1 MADFNLS
8 AEVSMDVDPLKA
20 AKTSVEN
27 NLKAINKS
35 LRNQRK
41 EMKQNEV
48 SAESLAKQETDLGRA
63 IKLQEGL
70 MAQRN
75 KELQD
80 QKKEMKNS
88 NKVTDEQKIKLQNLN
103 AAYEQSKKQL
113 NGYQDELNSVQ
124 VKQKTFGKTT
134 DDVKNNLNELR
145 NEVKKS
151 QIEFEKSSKA
161 TSDYERHID
170 SLTGSL
176 NKSEKQLGQLDDNL
190 KIVSELKGEN
200 SREAKTLRSEISK
213 EQLAFQQLELQLSKT
228 KSSFNEYK
236 EENSESAIAMRKLDD
251 AIDNTKNNITQLS
264 NSLRQS
270 NAEFN
275 KSSKESDDYKNHL
288 RNLTNAQS
296 RQIQIINELEDEYNQ
311 VALSQGK
318 TSKQAQDLKNE
329 IAKQNI
335 TFTNLK
341 NQIESTTNEYDDFR
355 LENSETNLTLGEAK
369 RRLEDMNNELK
380 MSSLKFKQ
388 SEKTAD
394 DYKAKISQ
402 LKATMTQQ
410 SAVLN
415 GLERRYDEVKHAQG
429 ENSVAA
435 KNLRNDIAKEALAFQ
450 VLQGRIDETT
460 DELKAYQRQQRLMG
474 TATRAWEGARDSM
487 DRIATTLR
495 SLGELTQGVV
505 GGVMTTHFSALVPI
519 LGSVVSLGA
528 GLGGMLTAAAGGAI
542 GMGGAF
548 GIAGVAVKAFAGQA
562 TYALKML
569 EDGQLRVTKEVSAYQ
584 TALSGLKT
592 SWEGLIAQNQAA
604 IFNTM
609 TNGINTAKY
618 ALTTLNPFLTKTAT
632 QIETASGKMLNW
644 AKTSSVAKRSFDILN
659 TQGPKIFQHL
669 LNATESFV
677 NGSAALFN
685 KLSPLYVWAARGFAD
700 MAKSFDDWANS
711 VEGSKAING
720 FIEYTKANLPIVG
733 NIFGNI
739 FKGIISLFQAFS
751 GHSHNV
757 LLGIQDVTKGF
768 AEWSEG
774 LKKSDGFQQFVQY
787 LETNGP
793 KVWSLIKNITG
804 TLWGLVKGMAPV
816 GAAVLSMSN
825 AFFKWT
831 NTMTNA
837 HPILGKILGIL
848 TAVGGVALLAAKPI
862 LLLQGA
868 VKGATGATL
877 LFGEASL
884 LASAKTK
891 IAAAAIGIWR
901 GVVSAA
907 QSVALAYMYATNGMS
922 AAQMAQAVKA
932 KAAAVAQ
939 GIWNG
944 VMTIGRS
951 VANGFRFA
959 IAALTTSQTLNAI
972 KTKIATAGMLVWTTV
987 SKGAALAT
995 RGLGLAIRFM
1005 TGPIGIVITVI
1016 GLLVAGI
1023 MHLWKTNETFRNI
1036 VIRIWNSI
1044 KNAAVASFGFIKVF
1058 VVGTF
1063 NFVKNNSIKI
1073 WQSFKNILLTIIRTW
1088 VAGVRNNIMIIRT
1101 VTTTVFNF
1109 IKSWSIKIWTSLKN
1123 GVLSI
1128 IRGLTNGT
1136 RNLFNILKSG
1146 IVKIISTLRNWLIT
1160 AWTFIKNKII
1170 GIVKSYVNTVRNNFN
1185 FLKNGI
1191 IKIISNLRSW
1201 LITAWNFIKNKT
1213 VSIVRNL
1220 WSGMKNI
1227 FNSLSK
1233 GTRSIFNS
1241 VKNFL
1246 VNLWLSVKNRVI
1258 NLATSLWN
1266 GMKARWNSLSK
1277 GTRNIYNSIKNF
1289 LINLW
1294 LKTKNKV
1301 VDFAKNLLNGVVGKW
1316 RSLLSSTKNI
1326 MGSVAD
1332 FLSDKWQKIKDKTVD
1347 FATTIKDKV
1356 TGAFGKMRD
1365 TLKGIIDKIK
1375 GFISDMVDKVK
1386 GGLNKLIDGVNW
1398 VGGKLGMDKLPKIK
1412 LHTGT
1417 EHTNTT
1423 TNVVKNGKIAR
1434 DTFATVGDRGRGN
1447 GPGGFR
1453 HEAIKYPNGKMALT
1467 PNKDTTAFLP
1477 QGSTVYNGAQT
1488 HTMLSNSN
1496 PTFSKGTLPKFASG
1510 TLSNK
1515 KPKKKKKDD
1524 EFFGD
1529 VWDKTKDGAKVVS
1542 GKVVEGGKAVVNK
1555 SLEVAAKGKKWLGD
1569 KVGDVMD
1576 WIEKPGK
1583 LLDKVLEGFG
1593 INLDS
1598 FGITKSASLPFD
1610 MMKGMFGKLKKAAT
1624 DTFKNWMEEQGGDGG
1639 YIDLSKGINFPFSPN
1654 GRAPGYPFPYPHM
1667 GVDLNYVYDKLY
1679 SVASGTATAKTTAGG
1694 FGKHMWI
1701 KKGNMDYIYGHMSKH
1716 AFSGS
1721 KNVKPGDYLGVS
1733 GNTGMS
1739 SGPHLH
1745 FEVRK
1750 NGTPID
1756 PIKWLKQNDGGGGGN
1771 GKWKSKVKQAA
1782 KATGVKL
1789 SGSKLNDILKL
1800 IQTESG
1806 GRAGVTQQI
1815 QDVNSGGNE
1824 AQGLLQY
1831 TPTTFRGYA
1840 AKGKKNIKN
1849 GYHQLMAF
1857 FNNSNWSSDLAAWKR
1872 RMARGSTGWGPT
1884 GSRRGYATGTNNAP
1898 RGLAQVFEKGG
1909 EIMNLRGGEQIIPN
1923 DVSIAAIKSVIES
1936 DIFNRTQS
1944 AVYEGISR
1952 YADQLRDKQQM
1963 ATREQQELQRLS
1975 QANVDI
1981 QEQNSIL
1988 KESLNTMKAI
1998 LGELTNTKVVNQEIR
2013 DKNYFPSSR
2022 EMTKMNNENM
2032 ALNSATQLMR

>member
-1 MADFNLS
+1 MADFNLT
-8 AEVSMDVDPLKA
+8 AEVGFDVDPLKA
-20 AKTSVEN
+20 SKTTIER

-41 EMKQNEV
+41 EFKQNEV
-48 SAESLAKQETDLGRA
+48 SAEALAKQETDLGRA

-80 QKKEMKNS
+80 QQKEMKNS
-88 NKVTDEQKIKLQNLN
+88 NKVTDEQKVKLQRLSG
-103 AAYEQSKKQL
+103 AYEQSKNQLDKYENELKQTQTQQKL
-113 NGYQDELNSVQ
+113 LGRTTDQ
-124 VKQKTFGKTT
+124 VKNSLGQ
-134 DDVKNNLNELR
+134 LR
-145 NEVKKS
+145 NEAKLTEMRFKQS
-151 QIEFEKSSKA
+151 EKSVSGYKNRLAELSHTMQKQKA
-161 TSDYERHID
+161 HTD
-170 SLTGSL
+170 L
-176 NKSEKQLGQLDDNL
+176 
-190 KIVSELKGEN
+190 LKGNLRELENAQQGN
-200 SREAKTLRSEISK
+200 SREAKS
-213 EQLAFQQLELQLSKT
+213 
-228 KSSFNEYK
+228 
-236 EENSESAIAMRKLDD
+236 
-251 AIDNTKNNITQLS
+251 
-264 NSLRQS
+264 
-270 NAEFN
+270 
-275 KSSKESDDYKNHL
+275 
-288 RNLTNAQS
+288 
-296 RQIQIINELEDEYNQ
+296 
-311 VALSQGK
+311 
-318 TSKQAQDLKNE
+318 
-329 IAKQNI
+329 
-335 TFTNLK
+335 
-341 NQIESTTNEYDDFR
+341 
-355 LENSETNLTLGEAK
+355 
-369 RRLEDMNNELK
+369 
-380 MSSLKFKQ
+380 
-388 SEKTAD
+388 
-394 DYKAKISQ
+394 
-402 LKATMTQQ
+402 
-410 SAVLN
+410 
-415 GLERRYDEVKHAQG
+415 
-429 ENSVAA
+429 
-435 KNLRNDIAKEALAFQ
+435 LRNDIIKEAIAFQ

-460 DELKAYQRQQRLMG
+460 DELREYQRQQRLMG
-474 TATRAWEGARDSM
+474 TASNAWVGARNEM

-505 GGVMTTHFSALVPI
+505 GGVMTTHFSAIVPI
-519 LGSVVSLGA
+519 LGSIVSLGA

-584 TALSGLKT
+584 SALSGLKS
-592 SWEGLIAQNQAA
+592 SWESLIAQNQSA

-609 TNGINTAKY
+609 TNGINTAKH
-618 ALTTLNPFLTKTAT
+618 ALTTLNPFLTKTAS
-632 QIETASGKMLNW
+632 QIETASGKMLHW

-669 LNATESFV
+669 LNATQSFV

-685 KLSPLYVWAARGFAD
+685 KLSPLYIWAAKGFAN
-700 MAKSFDDWANS
+700 MAKSFDNWANS

-720 FIEYTKANLPIVG
+720 FIEYTKVNLPIVG
-733 NIFGNI
+733 SIFGNI
-739 FKGIISLFQAFS
+739 FSGIISLFQAFS

-757 LLGIQDVTKGF
+757 LLGIQSVTKGF
-768 AEWSEG
+768 AEWSAG

-862 LLLQGA
+862 LLLRGA
-868 VKGATGATL
+868 LLGATGATKL
-877 LFGEASL
+877 LGNAG
-884 LASAKTK
+884 AIAAIKTK
-891 IAAAAIGIWR
+891 IAAAAMGIWR
-901 GVVSAA
+901 GIVSA
-907 QSVALAYMYATNGMS
+907 SRTVALAYMYATKGMTL
-922 AAQMAQAVKA
+922 AQMAQAVKA

-972 KTKIATAGMLVWTTV
+972 KTKIATAAMLVWTTV

-1036 VIRIWNSI
+1036 VIGIWNSI

-1191 IKIISNLRSW
+1191 VKIISNLRNW

-1227 FNSLSK
+1227 FNVLSK

-1301 VDFAKNLLNGVVGKW
+1301 VGFAKNLLDGVKDKW
-1316 RSLLSSTKNI
+1316 SSLLSSTKKI
-1326 MGSVAD
+1326 MNSVAN
-1332 FLSDKWQKIKDKTVD
+1332 FTSDKWQKIKDKIVG

-1434 DTFATVGDRGRGN
+1434 DTFATVGDKGKGN
-1447 GPGGFR
+1447 GPNGFR
-1453 HEAIKYPNGKMALT
+1453 HETIRYPNGKMAIT
-1467 PNKDTTAFLP
+1467 PNKDTTTFLP
-1477 QGSTVYNGAQT
+1477 QGSSVMNGAQT
-1488 HTMLSNSN
+1488 HAMLSANN
-1496 PTFSKGTLPKFASG
+1496 PTFSKGTLPRFAKG
-1510 TLSNK
+1510 TLAKK
-1515 KPKKKKKDD
+1515 KPKKKKKGDNV
-1524 EFFGD
+1524 FGD
-1529 VWDKTKDGAKVVS
+1529 AWDSTKAGAAKVVD
-1542 GKVVEGGKAVVNK
+1542 GGKAVVSK
-1555 SLEVAAKGKKWLGD
+1555 SLEAAAKGKDWLKD

-1583 LLDKVLEGFG
+1583 LLNKVLEGFG
-1593 INLDS
+1593 VNMDA
-1598 FGITKSASLPFD
+1598 FGIAKAASLPRD
-1610 MMKGMFGKLKKAAT
+1610 MMSGMFGKLKKAAT
-1624 DTFKNWMEEQGGDGG
+1624 DTFKKWMEEQGAGDGG
-1639 YIDLSKGINFPFSPN
+1639 YIDLSKGINFGFANS
-1654 GRAPGYPFPYPHM
+1654 AAEAAKAGYPFPRAHH
-1667 GVDLNYVYDKLY
+1667 GLDINYGYGSKLY
-1679 SVASGTATAKTTAGG
+1679 STLAGTATAKSGYNGG
-1694 FGKHMWI
+1694 FGNSMWI
-1701 KKGNMDYIYGHMSKH
+1701 KSGAMEAIYGHMSKL

-1721 KNVKPGDYLGVS
+1721 KKVKPGTYLGLS
-1733 GNTGMS
+1733 GGDPSRQGASAGDST
-1739 SGPHLH
+1739 GPHLH
-1745 FEVRK
+1745 YEMRK
-1750 NGTPID
+1750 NGVAFD
-1756 PIKWLKQNDGGGGGN
+1756 PTNWLKKNNGGGGKKAAA
-1771 GKWKSKVKQAA
+1771 KWKPEIK
-1782 KATGVKL
+1782 KA
-1789 SGSKLNDILKL
+1789 LKANGL
-1800 IQTESG
+1800 PTSSAYVNAWVRQVDSESG
-1806 GRAGVTQQI
+1806 GDAGAVQNGYT
-1815 QDVNSGGNE
+1815 DVNTGGNE
-1824 AQGLLQY
+1824 ARGLAQVIP
-1831 TPTTFRGYA
+1831 PTFKAYKL
-1840 AKGKKNIKN
+1840 KGHGNIMN
-1849 GYHQLMAF
+1849 GLDNLMAAI
-1857 FNNSNWSSDLAAWKR
+1857 NYAKSKYGKSGML
-1872 RMARGSTGWGPT
+1872 GVIGHGH
-1884 GSRRGYATGTNNAP
+1884 GYATGTNNAR
-1898 RGLAQVFEKGG
+1898 RGLHQVFEEGG
-1909 EIMNLRGGEQIIPN
+1909 EIMQMRGGETVIPN
-1923 DVSIAAIKSVIES
+1923 DVSIQAFKQIATS
-1936 DIFNRTQS
+1936 DIFSRTQS
-1944 AVYEGISR
+1944 AVYDAISQ
-1952 YADQLRDKQQM
+1952 YADQLREKQQA

-1975 QANVDI
+1975 RDNADI
-1981 QEQNSIL
+1981 KEQNSIL